1 MGSIGMSDFD
11 PNGASFRPAA
21 KQEPVFRGKRIA
33 VCMDGTWQRLRTRH
47 PTNIAKIARAV
58 EHEDDA
64 GCKQIVVYARG
75 VGAASDLHDSP
86 DGALA
91 GGLFGAGLENDILD
105 TYVRL
110 CLNYQWGDAIYL
122 FGYSR
127 GAFSVRSLAGLIRR
141 CGIVRRRYVDRAP
154 EAFDLYRKKRR
165 EPSHPDFL
173 AFRAA
178 TNKRPEG
185 CAPGEAPAPI
195 PISYIGIFDTVGQRG
210 LPSGL
215 GPLTDLFNRRFEF
228 HSTELGDNIAAARHA
243 VAIDERRFA
252 FPPTLWTNL
261 EMLNRPFVELGVP
274 TDQLPYQQ
282 RWFPGSHGDVGG
294 GAPNARLPDIPLAWI
309 SEGAMQAG
317 LSIDVSEGTP
327 LGAAA
332 RAELLDPTAPF
343 AQKKTWGLRTRK
355 LPLARRAAPDQ
366 AVALL
371 HQAAAERAIRLGARY
386 RPPTLR
392 SLRVPLR
399 QLRAACAMSALLLA
413 AASRTGQPADAGAA
427 LAPLEA

>member
-1 MGSIGMSDFD
+1 MSDFD
-11 PNGASFRPAA
+11 RGAALRPPAPQDPA
-21 KQEPVFRGKRIA
+21 FRGKRIA

-58 EHEDDA
+58 DHEDGA
-64 GCKQIVVYARG
+64 GCKQIVIYARG
-75 VGAASDLHDSP
+75 VGAASDLQTSP

-105 TYVRL
+105 TYLRL

-127 GAFSVRSLAGLIRR
+127 GAFSARSLAGLIRR
-141 CGIVRRRYVDRAP
+141 CGIVRRRFVDRAT

-178 TNKRPEG
+178 TNKRPQG
-185 CAPGEAPAPI
+185 CAPGEAPPPI

-215 GPLTDLFNRRFEF
+215 GPLTDLCNRRFEF

-261 EMLNRPFVELGVP
+261 EALNRPFVELGVP
-274 TDQLPYQQ
+274 QEQLPYQQ
-282 RWFPGSHGDVGG
+282 RWFPGGHGDVGG
-294 GAPNARLPDIPLAWI
+294 GAPNARLADIPLAWI
-309 SEGAMQAG
+309 ADGAMQAG
-317 LSIDVSEGTP
+317 LNIDVSEGTP
-327 LGAAA
+327 LGPAA

-343 AQKKTWGLRTRK
+343 AQKKGWGLRTRK
-355 LPLARRAAPDQ
+355 LPVARRSAPEE

-371 HQAAAERAIRLGARY
+371 HQAAAERAIRLGKQY

-392 SLRVPLR
+392 GLRRPLS
-399 QLRAACAMSALLLA
+399 QLQATSAMCALLLS
-413 AASRTGQPADAGAA
+413 AASRIGASPAADADAA
-427 LAPLEA
+427 LAAQEA